1 MHQADR
7 AGEIERAYGGGDPR
21 FDIEHHGCVLSAVI
35 DSAAFLEAMANE
47 LYQDAA
53 DGHGFTGDGYLAP
66 LGDDTRRRM
75 AQLWRE
81 TAGGQRL
88 RVMANY
94 RMLLARA
101 GQEPLD
107 PGAQPYQDGRE
118 VIRLRNTLVHFVPE
132 SMASDE
138 AHAMEKHLRGRFP
151 DNAFMAGTG
160 NAWWPDFCLG
170 HGCSTWAHMSAVAL
184 ADQAAQALGI
194 RPNYQ
199 RVRVDNWKGYER
211 APGESASR

>member
-1 MHQADR
+1 MHQAAR

-35 DSAAFLEAMANE
+35 DSAAFLEAMVNE

-81 TAGGQRL
+81 TARGQRV
-88 RVMANY
+88 RVMAKY
-94 RMLLARA
+94 QMLLALA

-118 VIRLRNTLVHFVPE
+118 VIRLRNTLVHLVPE

-138 AHAMEKHLRGRFP
+138 AHAMEKH
-151 DNAFMAGTG
+151 
-160 NAWWPDFCLG
+160 
-170 HGCSTWAHMSAVAL
+170 
-184 ADQAAQALGI
+184 
-194 RPNYQ
+194 
-199 RVRVDNWKGYER
+199 
-211 APGESASR
+211 